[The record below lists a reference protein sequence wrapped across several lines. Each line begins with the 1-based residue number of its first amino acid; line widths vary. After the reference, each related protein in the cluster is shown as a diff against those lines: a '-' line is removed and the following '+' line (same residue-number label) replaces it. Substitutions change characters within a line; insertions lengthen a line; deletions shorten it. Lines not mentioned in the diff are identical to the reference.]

1 MKKLTSIA
9 LLASS
14 ALVLGACGND
24 TEGASD
30 ENRTIT
36 LGISGSDT
44 TIWDYIGDKA
54 EEEGID
60 LEIVTFSDY
69 VAPNIALAE
78 GELDLN
84 AFQTISY
91 FDEFVEEHNIDIV
104 PIGSTVIAPMGLYSE
119 KYESI
124 EELPEGSQIA
134 VPNEATNMG
143 RALLLLQEAGL
154 IKLADDAG
162 LTGTADHI
170 IENPKNLEIVPM
182 VAAQTPRAMADVAAS
197 IVNNGIAVDAGL
209 NPTEDPIAGESDTA
223 TPYINLIAASAEN
236 ADDEDYLKIVEL
248 YQEEDTADFIVEHTE
263 GAQIPTFI
271 SVEELVD
278 YK

>member
-1 MKKLTSIA
+1 MKKLTSIL
-9 LLASS
+9 LLAAS
-14 ALVLGACGND
+14 ALTLAACGND
-24 TEGASD
+24 TEGAGD
-30 ENRTIT
+30 GNRTIT

-91 FDEFVEEHNIDIV
+91 FDEFVAEHNLDIV

-124 EELPEGSQIA
+124 DELPDGSQIA

-154 IKLADDAG
+154 ITLSDDAG

-170 IENPKNLEIVPM
+170 IDNPKNLEIVPM
-182 VAAQTPRAMADVAAS
+182 ISAQTPRAMADLAAS
-197 IVNNGIAVDAGL
+197 IVNNGIAIDAGL
-209 NPTEDPIAGESDTA
+209 NPTEDPIARENDTA

-236 ADDEDYLKIVEL
+236 AEDEDFLKIVEL
-248 YQEEDTADFIVEHTE
+248 YQQEDTAEFIVEYSK
-263 GAQIPTFI
+263 GAQIPTFVT
-271 SVEELVD
+271 VEELVD
-278 YK
+278 YQ

>member
-1 MKKLTSIA
+1 MKKITTLFLLA
-9 LLASS
+9 LLALTL
-14 ALVLGACGND
+14 AACGSE
-24 TEGASD
+24 TEGAGD
-30 ENRTIT
+30 GNRKVT

-44 TIWDYIGDKA
+44 TIWDYIADKA
-54 EEEGID
+54 EKEGID

-91 FDEFVEEHNIDIV
+91 FDEFVAEHNLDIV

-119 KYESI
+119 KYDSI
-124 EELPEGSQIA
+124 DELPEGSQIA

-154 IKLADDAG
+154 IKLSDDAG
-162 LTGTADHI
+162 LTGTFDHI
-170 IENPKNLEIVPM
+170 IENPKKLEIVPM
-182 VAAQTPRAMADVAAS
+182 ISAQTPRAMADVAAS

-209 NPTEDPIAGESDTA
+209 NPTEDPIARENDTA
-223 TPYINLIAASAEN
+223 TPYINLIAASEEN
-236 ADDEDYLKIVEL
+236 AEDEDFLKIVEL
-248 YQEEDTADFIVEHTE
+248 YQQEDTADFIVEHTK
-263 GAQIPTFI
+263 GAQIPTFVT
-271 SVEELVD
+271 VEELVD

>member
-1 MKKLTSIA
+1 MKKITTLFLLA
-9 LLASS
+9 LLALTL
-14 ALVLGACGND
+14 AACGSE
-24 TEGASD
+24 TEGAGD
-30 ENRTIT
+30 GNRKIT

-44 TIWDYIGDKA
+44 TIWDYIADKA
-54 EEEGID
+54 EQEGID

-91 FDEFVEEHNIDIV
+91 FDEFVEEHSIDIV

-119 KYESI
+119 KYDSI
-124 EELPEGSQIA
+124 DELPEGSQIA

-154 IKLADDAG
+154 IKLSDDAG

-170 IENPKNLEIVPM
+170 IENPKKLEIVPM

-209 NPTEDPIAGESDTA
+209 NPTDDPIARESDTA

-248 YQEEDTADFIVEHTE
+248 YQQEDTADFIVEHTK

-271 SVEELVD
+271 PVEELVD

>member
-1 MKKLTSIA
+1 MKKTLTI
-9 LLASS
+9 LLLTLS
-14 ALVLGACGND
+14 ALTLAACGNN
-24 TEGASD
+24 TEGAD
-30 ENRTIT
+30 GNRTIT

-54 EEEGID
+54 EKEGIE
-60 LEIVTFSDY
+60 LEIITFSDY

-91 FDEFVEEHNIDIV
+91 FDEFVEEHNLDIV
-104 PIGSTVIAPMGLYSE
+104 PIGSTVIAPMGLYSD

-124 EELPEGSQIA
+124 DDLPDGAQIA

-154 IKLADDAG
+154 ITLSEDAG

-170 IENPKNLEIVPM
+170 IDNPKNIEIIPM
-182 VAAQTPRAMADVAAS
+182 ISAQTPRAMADLAGS

-209 NPTEDPIAGESDTA
+209 NPTEDPIARENDTA
-223 TPYINLIAASAEN
+223 TPYINLIASSAKN
-236 ADDEDYLKIVEL
+236 AEDEDFLKIVEL
-248 YQEEDTADFIVEHTE
+248 YQQEDTADFIVEHTK

-271 SVEELVD
+271 PVEELVD

>member
-1 MKKLTSIA
+1 MKKITTLF
-9 LLASS
+9 LLAVL
-14 ALVLGACGND
+14 ALTLAACGNE
-24 TEGASD
+24 TEGAGD
-30 ENRTIT
+30 GNRKVT

-44 TIWDYIGDKA
+44 TIWDYIADKA
-54 EEEGID
+54 EKEGID

-119 KYESI
+119 KYDSI
-124 EELPEGSQIA
+124 DELPEGSQIA

-154 IKLADDAG
+154 IKLSDDAG

-209 NPTEDPIAGESDTA
+209 NPTDDPIARESDTA
-223 TPYINLIAASAEN
+223 TPYINLIAASEEN
-236 ADDEDYLKIVEL
+236 AEDEDFLKIVEL
-248 YQEEDTADFIVEHTE
+248 YQQEDTADFIVEHTK
-263 GAQIPTFI
+263 GAQIPTFVT
-271 SVEELVD
+271 VEELVD

>member
-1 MKKLTSIA
+1 MKKTLTI
-9 LLASS
+9 LLLTLS
-14 ALVLGACGND
+14 ALTLAACGNN
-24 TEGASD
+24 TEGAD
-30 ENRTIT
+30 GNRTIT

-54 EEEGID
+54 EKEGIE
-60 LEIVTFSDY
+60 LEIITFSDY

-91 FDEFVEEHNIDIV
+91 FDEFVEEHNLDIV

-124 EELPEGSQIA
+124 DDLPDGAQIA

-154 IKLADDAG
+154 ITLSEDAG

-170 IENPKNLEIVPM
+170 IDNPKNIEIIPM
-182 VAAQTPRAMADVAAS
+182 ISAQTPRAMADLAGS

-209 NPTEDPIAGESDTA
+209 NPTEDPIARENDTA
-223 TPYINLIAASAEN
+223 TPYINLIASSAKN
-236 ADDEDYLKIVEL
+236 AEDEDFLKIVEL
-248 YQEEDTADFIVEHTE
+248 YQQEDTADFIVEHTK

-271 SVEELVD
+271 PVEELVD

>member
-1 MKKLTSIA
+1 MKKITSLLLLA
-9 LLASS
+9 LLAL
-14 ALVLGACGND
+14 ALAACGND
-24 TEGASD
+24 TEGAD
-30 ENRTIT
+30 DGNRTIT

-44 TIWDYIGDKA
+44 TIWDYIGEKA
-54 EEEGID
+54 EKEGIE
-60 LEIVTFSDY
+60 LEIITFSDY

-91 FDEFVEEHNIDIV
+91 FDEFVEEHNLDIV
-104 PIGSTVIAPMGLYSE
+104 PIGSTVIAPMGLYSD

-124 EELPEGSQIA
+124 DDLPDGAQIA

-154 IKLADDAG
+154 ITLSDDAG

-170 IENPKNLEIVPM
+170 IDNPKNLEIVPM
-182 VAAQTPRAMADVAAS
+182 ISAQTPRAMADLAAS
-197 IVNNGIAVDAGL
+197 IVNNGIAIDAGL
-209 NPTEDPIAGESDTA
+209 NPTEDPIARENDTA

-236 ADDEDYLKIVEL
+236 ADDEDFLKIVEL
-248 YQEEDTADFIVEHTE
+248 YQQEDTAEFIVDYSE
-263 GAQIPTFI
+263 GAQIPTFVT
-271 SVEELVD
+271 VEELVD
-278 YK
+278 YQ

>member
-1 MKKLTSIA
+1 MKKITTLF
-9 LLASS
+9 LLAVL
-14 ALVLGACGND
+14 ALTLAACGNE
-24 TEGASD
+24 TEGAGD
-30 ENRTIT
+30 GNRKVT

-44 TIWDYIGDKA
+44 TIWDYIADKA
-54 EEEGID
+54 EKEGID

-119 KYESI
+119 KYDSI
-124 EELPEGSQIA
+124 DDLPEGSQIA

-154 IKLADDAG
+154 IKLSDDAG

-209 NPTEDPIAGESDTA
+209 NPTDDPIARESDTA
-223 TPYINLIAASAEN
+223 TPYINLIAASKANAE
-236 ADDEDYLKIVEL
+236 DEDFLKIVEL
-248 YQEEDTADFIVEHTE
+248 YQQEDTADFIVEHTK

-271 SVEELVD
+271 PVEELVD